1 MRVSATPAEVL
12 YWCRDYPATVSPR
25 YDVPKAAPEPLRQV
39 QLFVNSIDLH
49 NRVEWLPDWLGAHGL
64 DGEDERATE
73 LREALR
79 SLVLA
84 NNGVPL
90 DRAALEIVN
99 KAAAR
104 VSLKLDAKGRLHLAG
119 DGDALNEIMV
129 TVLGAMLDGSW
140 ARLKACRN
148 CRWSFYD
155 YSPNRSATWC
165 SMQLCGNRTKTRA
178 YRRRRKTST
187 P

>member
-1 MRVSATPAEVL
+1 MHGSVATPAAVL
-12 YWCRDYPATVSPR
+12 YWCRDDAATVSPR

-49 NRVEWLPDWLGAHGL
+49 NRVEWLPDWLSAHRL

-73 LREALR
+73 LREALQIE
-79 SLVLA
+79 A
-84 NNGVPL
+84 
-90 DRAALEIVN
+90 D
-99 KAAAR
+99 
-104 VSLKLDAKGRLHLAG
+104 GRLHLAG
-119 DGDALNEIMV
+119 DGDALDEIVV

-165 SMQLCGNRTKTRA
+165 SMQLCGNRKKTRA
-178 YRRRRKTST
+178 YRRRRKSGATS
-187 P
+187 